1 MQTILVPVDG
11 SHGANQAARF
21 AAGLARDSGAR
32 LILLHVYDAPTA
44 AAMGLARRSTEEY
57 ERALEQASAESF
69 EAAHQAMSDLAPR
82 VDHQVTMGHPANEIV
97 LVAEKSSADLI
108 VMGSRGRSEIAS
120 YLLGSVS
127 ERVLRHAP
135 CPVTVMR

>member
-11 SHGANQAARF
+11 SHGANAAARF
-21 AAGLARDSGAR
+21 AARLARDSGAR

-44 AAMGLARRSTEEY
+44 AAMGLARRSEEDY
-57 ERALEQASAESF
+57 QHALEEVSAETF
-69 EAAHQAMSDLAPR
+69 EAAGAAMGK
-82 VDHQVTMGHPANEIV
+82 VTARIEHKTVVGHPANEIV
-97 LVAEKSSADLI
+97 VEAEKASADLI
-108 VMGSRGRSEIAS
+108 VMGSRGRSEVAA

-135 CPVTVMR
+135 CPVTVVR

>member
-1 MQTILVPVDG
+1 VP
-11 SHGANQAARF
+11 
-21 AAGLARDSGAR
+21 
-32 LILLHVYDAPTA
+32 
-44 AAMGLARRSTEEY
+44 
-57 ERALEQASAESF
+57 
-69 EAAHQAMSDLAPR
+69 
-82 VDHQVTMGHPANEIV
+82 
-97 LVAEKSSADLI
+97 VAEKSSADLI